1 MKISWKWN
9 KKKILYLRSLQGNSI
24 IGVTKG
30 KLTKSPQRGL
40 KFRQEQM
47 ILFDLLTTGLNVF
60 PEEEKLEIAIRSPRY
75 CIQSCIQ
82 INTGVKLVFLE
93 CSHSRM
99 RVQWLSLGK
108 ISRLKKKKNHLRY
121 WLWICRFK
129 LLITFRLLW
138 SRFSAQENRKVF
150 PDHIP
155 NRADLCTSCF
165 VVDWGMSKASSQS
178 ALNGT

>member
-9 KKKILYLRSLQGNSI
+9 KKKILHLRSLQGNSI

-47 ILFDLLTTGLNVF
+47 ILFGPLTTGLNVF

-108 ISRLKKKKNHLRY
+108 ISRLKKKTKNTLGIDYEYVDSNY
-121 WLWICRFK
+121 WLHSDSYGQDLVPRKIGKSFQTTSPTGLICVP
-129 LLITFRLLW
+129 
-138 SRFSAQENRKVF
+138 A
-150 PDHIP
+150 
-155 NRADLCTSCF
+155 
-165 VVDWGMSKASSQS
+165 ASW
-178 ALNGT
+178 